1 MNLKNANSDS
11 TILIVDDNLDN
22 LRLLSNMLGEKGYR
36 IRRAISGTLALKAL
50 EATQFDLILLDITM
64 PDINGYDVC
73 QQLKQDPRF
82 ANIPIIFISALND
95 VIDKVKAFQV
105 GGTDYIT
112 KPFQVEEVLARV
124 ENQLRIIDLQQEL
137 HNVNQQ
143 LIKNNQQLQQSNNRY
158 LKNSL
163 VDPVTNFKT
172 KISFIVQLRQN
183 LKQYLNNNN
192 FFALLVIQCD
202 RLKLYSSIFKSYA
215 ENQCLTYIGNNIK
228 KYVPD
233 SSILGRIN
241 ETEFAVFIENIN
253 LENID
258 RVIETIVKIQQ
269 QLKLPFTIDEQEL
282 FLNPSCGIVIG
293 DRSYQSPE
301 QILCDAR
308 HALFYAK
315 TQGHGNYQIFEP
327 EIQRKTIA
335 DSELKLNFIKAL
347 TEQTLIIN
355 YQPIVSL
362 NTQKI
367 SGQEAKISWT
377 ASGQTITQEKLGYLA
392 AETGFISQLN
402 NYVLSKVCEQIQE
415 YERELANNS
424 TLANKDSEFPIRVS
438 LSSYQFLQSD
448 LATQVE
454 KIIHNFK
461 VDSSQIMLIISEKAF
476 IDNLAI
482 AVRNLINIQQLSI
495 KTSINNFGNLFT
507 LFERHEL
514 SIDDLKHDLFIDDL
528 RINASLMKIITNQVE
543 QEFYSAIIAIAH
555 NLGMTVTI
563 ENIKSIEQFNSIKN
577 LNCEFVQGT
586 WVSQNFPSKLV
597 KS

>member
-1 MNLKNANSDS
+1 MNVKTTNSDS

-22 LRLLSNMLGEKGYR
+22 LRLLSNMLGRKGYK

-64 PDINGYDVC
+64 PDIDGYEVC
-73 QQLKQDPRF
+73 QKLKQDPRF
-82 ANIPIIFISALND
+82 ANIPVIFISALND
-95 VIDKVKAFQV
+95 VIDKVKGFQI
-105 GGTDYIT
+105 GGGDYIT
-112 KPFQVEEVLARV
+112 KPFQVEEVLVRV

-137 HNVNQQ
+137 YNVNQQ
-143 LIKNNQQLQQSNNRY
+143 LIKNNQQLHKSNNRY

-163 VDPVTNFKT
+163 IDPVTNFKT
-172 KISFIVQLRQN
+172 KVSFIVQLRQS
-183 LKQYLNNNN
+183 LKEYLNNNN

-202 RLKLYSSIFKSYA
+202 RLKLYSSILKSYA
-215 ENQCLTYIGNNIK
+215 ENQCLTYIGNSIK
-228 KYVPD
+228 NFVPD

-253 LENID
+253 IENID
-258 RVIETIVKIQQ
+258 RVIETISKIQQ

-327 EIQRKTIA
+327 EIQRQTLV

-347 TEQTLIIN
+347 REQALTID
-355 YQPIVSL
+355 YQPIVSFE
-362 NTQKI
+362 TQKI
-367 SGQEAKISWT
+367 SGQETKISWT
-377 ASGQTITQEKLGYLA
+377 LSGQTITQEKLGYLA

-402 NYVLSKVCEQIQE
+402 SYVLSKVCKQIQMDRDE
-415 YERELANNS
+415 CLVDGSLADNFEPN
-424 TLANKDSEFPIRVS
+424 LQFQIN

-448 LATQVE
+448 LAAHLE
-454 KIIHNFK
+454 KIIHSYQI
-461 VDSSQIMLIISEKAF
+461 DCSRIMLIISEKAF
-476 IDNLAI
+476 TDNLELAI
-482 AVRNLINIQQLSI
+482 KNLRNLQQLSI
-495 KTSINNFGNLFT
+495 KTSINNFGTYLFT
-507 LFERHEL
+507 LF
-514 SIDDLKHDLFIDDL
+514 DGHDRFIDDL
-528 RINASLMKIITNQVE
+528 RINICLMKKIITGQVE
-543 QEFYSAIIAIAH
+543 PEFYTAIIATAH
-555 NLGMTVTI
+555 NLGMTVTVEGI
-563 ENIKSIEQFNSIKN
+563 ESIEQFNSLKS
-577 LNCEFVQGT
+577 LDCEFVQGA
-586 WVSQNFPSKLV
+586 WVSQNFQSLLV

>member
-1 MNLKNANSDS
+1 MNFNTINSDS

-22 LRLLSNMLGEKGYR
+22 LRLLSNMLGKKGYK

-73 QQLKQDPRF
+73 HNLKQEPRF
-82 ANIPIIFISALND
+82 ANVPVIFISALND

-105 GGTDYIT
+105 GGADYIT

-124 ENQLRIIDLQQEL
+124 ENQLRIINLQQEL
-137 HNVNQQ
+137 YNANQQ
-143 LIKNNQQLQQSNNRY
+143 LIRNNQQLQQSNNRY

-215 ENQCLTYIGNNIK
+215 ENQCLTYIGNSIK
-228 KYVPD
+228 KFVPN

-253 LENID
+253 IENID
-258 RVIETIVKIQQ
+258 RVIETISKIQQ

-293 DRSYQSPE
+293 NRNYQSPE

-308 HALFYAK
+308 QALFHAK
-315 TQGHGNYQIFEP
+315 SQGHGNYQIFEP
-327 EIQRKTIA
+327 GIQKQTLV

-347 TEQTLIIN
+347 SEQTLTID

-362 NTQKI
+362 ITQKI
-367 SGQEAKISWT
+367 SGQEAKISWSF
-377 ASGQTITQEKLGYLA
+377 SGETITQEKLGYLA

-402 NYVLSKVCEQIQE
+402 SYVLSKVCEQIQNTRFSADNFE
-415 YERELANNS
+415 PNLQ
-424 TLANKDSEFPIRVS
+424 FRVN
-438 LSSYQFLQSD
+438 LSSYQLLQSD
-448 LATQVE
+448 LAAQLE
-454 KIIHNFK
+454 KTIHNYQI
-461 VDSSQIMLIISEKAF
+461 DSSRIMLIISEKAS
-476 IDNLAI
+476 IDNQAI
-482 AVRNLINIQQLSI
+482 ALKNLRNLQQLSI
-495 KTSINNFGNLFT
+495 KTSINNFGTYLFT
-507 LFERHEL
+507 LINRQ
-514 SIDDLKHDLFIDDL
+514 DLFIDDL
-528 RINASLMKIITNQVE
+528 RINASSMNKRITSQAE
-543 QEFYSAIIAIAH
+543 EFYSAIIATAH
-555 NLGMTVTI
+555 SLGMTVTVEGI
-563 ENIKSIEQFNSIKN
+563 ETIEQFNSLKKY
-577 LNCEFVQGT
+577 NCEFMQGL
-586 WVSQNFPSKLV
+586 WVSQNFQSLLV
-597 KS
+597 LP

>member
-1 MNLKNANSDS
+1 MTFKNAKST

-22 LRLLSNMLGEKGYR
+22 LRLLSDMLGEKGYR

-50 EATQFDLILLDITM
+50 EVTQFDLILLDITM
-64 PDINGYDVC
+64 PDIDGYDVC
-73 QQLKQDPRF
+73 QKLKQDPRF
-82 ANIPIIFISALND
+82 ANIPVIFISALND

-124 ENQLRIIDLQQEL
+124 ENQLRIIDLQQKL

-163 VDPVTNFKT
+163 VDPITNFKT
-172 KISFIVQLRQN
+172 KISFIVELRQN
-183 LKQYLNNNN
+183 LKQYFNNNN
-192 FFALLVIQCD
+192 FFALLLIQCD
-202 RLKLYSSIFKSYA
+202 RLKLYSSIFKPYA
-215 ENQCLTYIGNNIK
+215 ENQCLTYIGDSIK

-253 LENID
+253 IENID
-258 RVIETIVKIQQ
+258 RVIQTISEIQQ

-293 DRSYQSPE
+293 DRNYQSPE

-308 HALFYAK
+308 HALFHAQ
-315 TQGHGNYQIFEP
+315 TQGHGNYQIFDP
-327 EIQRKTIA
+327 EIKKQTLA

-347 TEQTLIIN
+347 NEQKLTIN

-367 SGQEAKISWT
+367 SAREAKISWT
-377 ASGQTITQEKLGYLA
+377 NGDRTITQEELGCLA

-402 NYVLSKVCEQIQE
+402 NYVLSKACELIQA
-415 YERELANNS
+415 YEGELINNS
-424 TLANKDSEFPIRVS
+424 KFIDDNKFQIRIS

-448 LATQVE
+448 LAAQLE
-454 KIIHNFK
+454 KTIHNFQI
-461 VDSSQIMLIISEKAF
+461 DGSQIMLIISEKAF

-482 AVRNLINIQQLSI
+482 ALKNIRNLQQLSI
-495 KTSINNFGNLFT
+495 KTSINNFGMFT
-507 LFERHEL
+507 LFEKHEL
-514 SIDDLKHDLFIDDL
+514 SIDDLRID
-528 RINASLMKIITNQVE
+528 ASIETITSQVE
-543 QEFYSAIIAIAH
+543 QKFYSAIITAAH
-555 NLGMTVTI
+555 NLGMTVTV
-563 ENIKSIEQFNSIKN
+563 ENIQSIEQLNIFKN
-577 LNCEFVQGT
+577 LNCEFVSGAWIFQRL
-586 WVSQNFPSKLV
+586 QSKPILL
-597 KS
+597 